1 MSTENAHKIKIGIV
15 RESKIPVDWRVP
27 LRPDHCKI
35 LLEQYPQVDLYIQPS
50 DTRCFT
56 NKEYTVLG
64 IKMKEDL
71 SDCDLLF
78 GIKEIAEH
86 LLIPNKKYL
95 FFSHTA
101 KKQPQ
106 NKKLLQAILEK
117 HIEMIDYEGIK
128 DDSGQ
133 RLIAF
138 GRFAGIVG
146 AYNSLLLYG
155 RKYKLFDLKPAYK
168 CYNYDELKSELKK
181 LHLPAIKIVVTGSG
195 RVGSGI
201 CEVLDFLKISKV
213 DKQEFLTTRFDQT
226 VYTQLLSEDYHVNK
240 NGKPFDKNEF
250 HLHPENFRSEFVPY
264 TKAADILIA
273 GAFWHHLA
281 PMLFTNE
288 DMQANDFKVKLIGD
302 VTCDFKGSIP
312 STIKPST
319 IYDPAYDYNP
329 FTEGIEAP
337 FSDEKNVT
345 VMAIENLPGELP
357 RDASSYFGE
366 LLIKNVLPDLLSG
379 KFSELIE
386 RATIARNGQ
395 LTERYKYLED
405 YVKKV

>member
-1 MSTENAHKIKIGIV
+1 MSKESKDKVKIGIL

-27 LRPDHCKI
+27 LRPDHCKM
-35 LLEQYPQVDLYIQPS
+35 LLEHYPHVELFVQPS
-50 DTRCFT
+50 DTRCFS
-56 NKEYTVLG
+56 NKEYSSLG

-71 SDCDLLF
+71 SDCDILL
-78 GIKEIAEH
+78 GIKEVAEH
-86 LLIPNKKYL
+86 VLIPNKKYL
-95 FFSHTA
+95 FFSHTM

-117 HIEMIDYEGIK
+117 KIEMIDYESIK
-128 DDSGQ
+128 DDQGQ

-181 LHLPAIKIVVTGSG
+181 LQIPAIKIVVTGSG
-195 RVGSGI
+195 RVGNGI
-201 CEVLDFLKISKV
+201 CEVLDFLNIPKV
-213 DKQEFLTTRFDQT
+213 SGKDFLRNNFRYA
-226 VYTQLLSEDYHVNK
+226 VYTQLLSDDYHIHNK
-240 NGKPFDKNEF
+240 KGKPFDKQEF
-250 HLHPENFRSEFVPY
+250 HQYPENFHSNFVPF

-273 GAFWHHLA
+273 GAFWHPKA
-281 PMLFTNE
+281 PVLFTTE
-288 DMQANDFKVKLIGD
+288 DMRADDFRLKLIGD
-302 VTCDFKGSIP
+302 VTCDFNGSIP
-312 STIKPST
+312 CTIKPST

-337 FSDEKNVT
+337 FSDEKNIT

-357 RDASSYFGE
+357 RDASTYFGDM
-366 LLIKNVLPDLLSG
+366 LIKNVLPDLLSG
-379 KFSELIE
+379 NYSELIE
-386 RATIARNGQ
+386 RATIARSGT
-395 LTERYKYLED
+395 LTERYNYLED
-405 YVKKV
+405 YVKG

>member
-1 MSTENAHKIKIGIV
+1 MSTESTDRIKIGIV

-27 LRPDHCKI
+27 LHPDHCKRVI
-35 LLEQYPQVDLYIQPS
+35 EQYPQVDLFIQPS

-56 NKEYTVLG
+56 NKEYTSLG
-64 IKMKEDL
+64 IAMKEDL
-71 SDCDLLF
+71 SDCDLLL

-86 LLIPNKKYL
+86 VLIPNKKYL

-117 HIEMIDYEGIK
+117 NIEMVDYEGIK
-128 DDSGQ
+128 DEAGQ

-155 RKYKLFDLKPAYK
+155 KKYKLFDLKSAYK
-168 CYNYDELKSELKK
+168 CYNYEELKVELKK
-181 LHLPAIKIVVTGSG
+181 LRLPAIKIVVTGSG
-195 RVGSGI
+195 RVGRGI
-201 CEVLDFLKISKV
+201 CEVLDFLTIPKIEKN
-213 DKQEFLTTRFDQT
+213 DFLVKNFDHI
-226 VYTQLLSEDYHVNK
+226 VYTQLLSDDYHVNK

-250 HLHPENFRSEFVPY
+250 HQYPENYHSKFASY

-273 GAFWHHLA
+273 GAFWHPKA
-281 PMLFTNE
+281 PMLFTKE
-288 DMQANDFKVKLIGD
+288 DMRAEDFRIKLIGD

-319 IYDPAYDYNP
+319 IYDPAYDFNP
-329 FTEGIEAP
+329 FTDGIEAP
-337 FSDEKNVT
+337 FSDEKNIT

-357 RDASSYFGE
+357 RDASTYFGDM
-366 LLIKNVLPDLLSG
+366 LLKNVLPELLG
-379 KFSELIE
+379 NTFSELIE

-395 LTERYKYLED
+395 LTEKYKYLED
-405 YVKKV
+405 YVKR

>member
-1 MSTENAHKIKIGIV
+1 MSTESTGRIKIGIV

-27 LRPDHCKI
+27 LHPNHCKRI
-35 LLEQYPQVDLYIQPS
+35 IEQYPQVDLFIQPS

-56 NKEYTVLG
+56 NKEYTSLG
-64 IKMKEDL
+64 IAMKEDL
-71 SDCDLLF
+71 SDCDLLL

-86 LLIPNKKYL
+86 VLIPNKKYL

-117 HIEMIDYEGIK
+117 NIEMVDYEGIK
-128 DDSGQ
+128 DEAGQ

-155 RKYKLFDLKPAYK
+155 KKYKLFDLKSAYK
-168 CYNYDELKSELKK
+168 CYNYEELKVELKK
-181 LHLPAIKIVVTGSG
+181 LRLPAIKIVVTGSG
-195 RVGSGI
+195 RVGRGI
-201 CEVLDFLKISKV
+201 CEVLDFLTIPKIEKN
-213 DKQEFLTTRFDQT
+213 DFLVKNFDHI
-226 VYTQLLSEDYHVNK
+226 VYTQLLSDDYHVNK

-250 HLHPENFRSEFVPY
+250 HQYPENYHSKFASY

-273 GAFWHHLA
+273 GAFWHPKA
-281 PMLFTNE
+281 PMLFTKE
-288 DMQANDFKVKLIGD
+288 DMRAEDFRIKLIGD

-319 IYDPAYDYNP
+319 IYDPAYDFNP
-329 FTEGIEAP
+329 LTDGIEAP
-337 FSDEKNVT
+337 FSDEKNIT

-357 RDASSYFGE
+357 RDASTYFGDM
-366 LLIKNVLPDLLSG
+366 LLKNVLPELLG
-379 KFSELIE
+379 NTFSELIE

-395 LTERYKYLED
+395 LTEKYKYLED
-405 YVKKV
+405 YVKR

>member
-1 MSTENAHKIKIGIV
+1 MSTESTDRIKIGIV

-27 LRPDHCKI
+27 LHPDHCKRVI
-35 LLEQYPQVDLYIQPS
+35 EQYPQVDLFIQPS

-56 NKEYTVLG
+56 NKEYTSLG
-64 IKMKEDL
+64 IAMKEDL
-71 SDCDLLF
+71 SDCDLLL

-86 LLIPNKKYL
+86 VLIPNKKYL

-117 HIEMIDYEGIK
+117 NIEMVDYEGIK
-128 DDSGQ
+128 DEAGQ

-155 RKYKLFDLKPAYK
+155 KKYKLFDLKSAYK
-168 CYNYDELKSELKK
+168 CYNYEELKVELKK
-181 LHLPAIKIVVTGSG
+181 LRLPAIKIVVTGSG
-195 RVGSGI
+195 RVGRGI
-201 CEVLDFLKISKV
+201 CEVLDFLTIPKIEKN
-213 DKQEFLTTRFDQT
+213 DFLVKNFDHI
-226 VYTQLLSEDYHVNK
+226 VYTQLLSDDYHANK

-250 HLHPENFRSEFVPY
+250 HQYPENYHSKFASY

-273 GAFWHHLA
+273 GAFWHPKA
-281 PMLFTNE
+281 PMLFTKE
-288 DMQANDFKVKLIGD
+288 DMRAEDFRIKLIGD

-319 IYDPAYDYNP
+319 IYDPAYDFNP
-329 FTEGIEAP
+329 FTDGIEAP
-337 FSDEKNVT
+337 FSDEKNIT

-357 RDASSYFGE
+357 RDASTYFGDM
-366 LLIKNVLPDLLSG
+366 LLKNVLPELLG
-379 KFSELIE
+379 NTFSELIE

-395 LTERYKYLED
+395 LTEKYKYLED
-405 YVKKV
+405 YVKR

>member
-1 MSTENAHKIKIGIV
+1 MSTESTGRIKIGIV

-27 LRPDHCKI
+27 LHPDHCKRI
-35 LLEQYPQVDLYIQPS
+35 IEQYPQVDLFIQPS

-56 NKEYTVLG
+56 NKEYTSLG
-64 IKMKEDL
+64 IAMKEDL
-71 SDCDLLF
+71 SDCDLLL

-86 LLIPNKKYL
+86 VLIPNKKYL

-117 HIEMIDYEGIK
+117 NIEMVDYEGIK
-128 DDSGQ
+128 DEAGQ

-155 RKYKLFDLKPAYK
+155 KKYKLFDLKSAYK
-168 CYNYDELKSELKK
+168 CYNYEELKVELKK
-181 LHLPAIKIVVTGSG
+181 LRLPAIKIVVTGSG
-195 RVGSGI
+195 RVGRGI
-201 CEVLDFLKISKV
+201 CEVLDFLTIPKIEKN
-213 DKQEFLTTRFDQT
+213 DFLVKNFDHI
-226 VYTQLLSEDYHVNK
+226 VYTQLLSDDYHVNK

-250 HLHPENFRSEFVPY
+250 HQYPENYHSKFASY

-273 GAFWHHLA
+273 GAFWHPKA
-281 PMLFTNE
+281 PMLFTKE
-288 DMQANDFKVKLIGD
+288 DMRAEDFRIKLIGD

-319 IYDPAYDYNP
+319 IYDPAYDFNP
-329 FTEGIEAP
+329 LTDGIEAP
-337 FSDEKNVT
+337 FSDEKNIT

-357 RDASSYFGE
+357 RDASTYFGDM
-366 LLIKNVLPDLLSG
+366 LLKNVLPELLG
-379 KFSELIE
+379 NTFSELIE

-395 LTERYKYLED
+395 LTEKYKYLED
-405 YVKKV
+405 YVKR

>member
-1 MSTENAHKIKIGIV
+1 MSTESTGRIKIGIV

-27 LRPDHCKI
+27 LHPDHCKRI
-35 LLEQYPQVDLYIQPS
+35 IGQYPQVDLFIQPS

-56 NKEYTVLG
+56 NKEYTSLG
-64 IKMKEDL
+64 IAMKEDL
-71 SDCDLLF
+71 SDCDLLL

-86 LLIPNKKYL
+86 VLIPNKKYL

-117 HIEMIDYEGIK
+117 NIEMVDYEGIK
-128 DDSGQ
+128 DEAGQ

-155 RKYKLFDLKPAYK
+155 KKYKLFDLKSAYK
-168 CYNYDELKSELKK
+168 CYNYEELKVELKK
-181 LHLPAIKIVVTGSG
+181 LRLPAIKIVVTGSG
-195 RVGSGI
+195 RVGRGI
-201 CEVLDFLKISKV
+201 CEVLDFLTIPKIEKN
-213 DKQEFLTTRFDQT
+213 DFLVKNFDHI
-226 VYTQLLSEDYHVNK
+226 VYTQLLSDDYHVNK

-250 HLHPENFRSEFVPY
+250 HQYPENYHSKFASY

-273 GAFWHHLA
+273 GAFWHPKA
-281 PMLFTNE
+281 PMLFTKE
-288 DMQANDFKVKLIGD
+288 DMRAEDFRIKLIGD

-319 IYDPAYDYNP
+319 IYDPAYDFNP
-329 FTEGIEAP
+329 FTDGIEAP
-337 FSDEKNVT
+337 FSDEKNIT

-357 RDASSYFGE
+357 RDASTYFGDM
-366 LLIKNVLPDLLSG
+366 LLKNVLPELLG
-379 KFSELIE
+379 NTFSELIE

-395 LTERYKYLED
+395 LTEKYKYLED
-405 YVKKV
+405 YVKR

>member
-1 MSTENAHKIKIGIV
+1 MSAENIKSVKIGIV

-27 LRPDHCKI
+27 LRPDHCI
-35 LLEQYPQVDLYIQPS
+35 ALLKKYPNVDLYIQPS
-50 DTRCFT
+50 DTRCFS
-56 NKEYTVLG
+56 NKEYTSLG

-71 SDCDLLF
+71 SDCDILL

-86 LLIPNKKYL
+86 VLIPNKKYL

-128 DDSGQ
+128 DESGQ

-155 RKYKLFDLKPAYK
+155 RKYQLFDLKPAYK
-168 CYNYDELKSELKK
+168 CYNYEELKAELKNLK
-181 LHLPAIKIVVTGSG
+181 LPPIKIAVTGAG
-195 RVGSGI
+195 RVGNGI
-201 CEVLDFLKISKV
+201 CEVLDFLKIPKV
-213 DKQEFLTTRFDQT
+213 GKKNFLSDNFNEA
-226 VYTQLLSEDYHVNK
+226 VYTQLNSEDYHVHKERKAFN
-240 NGKPFDKNEF
+240 KNEF
-250 HLHPENFRSEFVPY
+250 HTHPENFHSEFVSY

-273 GAFWHHLA
+273 GAFWHPKA
-281 PMLFTNE
+281 PVLFTNK
-288 DMQANDFKVKLIGD
+288 DMQATDFKLKLIGD
-302 VTCDFKGSIP
+302 VTCDMKGSIP
-312 STIKPST
+312 CTIKPST

-337 FSDEKNVT
+337 FSDEKNIT

-366 LLIKNVLPDLLSG
+366 MLIKNVLPDLLSG
-379 KFSELIE
+379 KYSELIE
-386 RATIARNGQ
+386 RATIARNGK

-405 YVKKV
+405 YVKS